1 MIPAKNE
8 ANISNITSKNIIPN
22 CPSR

>member
-8 ANISNITSKNIIPN
+8 ANISNITSKNIIPD
-22 CPSR
+22 CLSR